1 MPRRLDRSSTPTR
14 TAPEKIDEVSDYF
27 NRRFNATGKSNL
39 HGEKGVREMEAD
51 VVRGFEKLVQ
61 DYATLQLL
69 DGLPGI
75 R

>member
-1 MPRRLDRSSTPTR
+1 
-14 TAPEKIDEVSDYF
+14 VSDYF

-51 VVRGFEKLVQ
+51 VVRGLEKLVQ
-61 DYATLQLL
+61 NYATLQFM
-69 DGLPGI
+69 DGLPGM

>member
-1 MPRRLDRSSTPTR
+1 VL
-14 TAPEKIDEVSDYF
+14 AGPEKIDDVSDYF

-39 HGEKGVREMEAD
+39 HEEKGIREMEAD
-51 VVRGFEKLVQ
+51 VVCGFEKLVQ
-61 DYATLQLL
+61 NYATLQLL